1 MSLQLKLIGAVV
13 TLFWL
18 GASVWMY
25 GSSQYAKGA
34 ESVRMTYAH
43 AIDTQKIEAAKT
55 LAIETEK
62 TQTLTDAL
70 YTAKNQQEL
79 QDAKHKTTIDT
90 LARDLRA
97 AAGPGGRLRDPN
109 AAGCGRSS
117 DSATGDVAATSGN
130 RADDGANGGGLLSI
144 ELTSLL
150 SRLGAEAD
158 AINDAYTSC
167 RADAYSVRVE
177 ALPP

>member
-1 MSLQLKLIGAVV
+1 MSLQLKLIGAFVS
-13 TLFWL
+13 LFWL

-25 GSSQYAKGA
+25 GSSQYTKGA
-34 ESVRMTYAH
+34 ESVRITYAH

-70 YTAKNQQEL
+70 YTAKNEQEL
-79 QDAKHKTTIDT
+79 QDAKNKTTINAIAD
-90 LARDLRA
+90 RLRA
-97 AAGPGGRLRDPN
+97 AAGPAGRLRDPN

-117 DSATGDVAATSGN
+117 DSAPGDIASTSSD

-158 AINDAYTSC
+158 AINLAYTSC
-167 RADAYSVRVE
+167 REDAYSVRGE
-177 ALPP
+177 ALP

>member
-1 MSLQLKLIGAVV
+1 MSLQLKLIGAFV

-62 TQTLTDAL
+62 TQTLTDTL

-79 QDAKHKTTIDT
+79 QDAKHKSVTDT
-90 LARDLRA
+90 LTRDLRA

-109 AAGCGRSS
+109 AAGCGRGS
-117 DSATGDVAATSGN
+117 DSAPGDVASAASD
-130 RADDGANGGGLLSI
+130 RADDGAEAGGFLSI
-144 ELTSLL
+144 ELTALL

-158 AINDAYTSC
+158 AVNLAYTSC
-167 RADAYSVRVE
+167 RADAYSVRGE
-177 ALPP
+177 ALP